1 MFNGL
6 INLPWWGY
14 VLVTLAMTHIT
25 IVSVTIFLHRHQT
38 HRALDLHPAVAH
50 FFRFWLFLT
59 SGIVTKQWVA
69 VHRKHH
75 AHVETEDDPHSPQF
89 LGLKKVLW
97 TGAEV
102 HADAYKK
109 HPEILDAYG
118 HGTPDDWLERCLY
131 SRVYGTWLGI
141 LLLKL
146 TYIACFGAI
155 GITMW
160 AIHMMWLPFF
170 AGGVINGVTH
180 YWGYRNHACPDAS
193 TNLIPWGILI
203 GGEELHNNHHAFP
216 GSAKFS
222 VRAWEF
228 DIGWLY
234 IRVLCALGLA
244 RVKKIAPRLYRDP
257 KKSSIDEGTAQAVT
271 THRLRVLSDYRKQ
284 VLECVYK
291 EEFRHQG
298 PRPPLEPFEALL
310 KQSRILRNKNARGR
324 LAQRLRHSPVFAR
337 AYRFHTRL
345 HAIAQQS
352 SGTSEQG
359 LGDLQEWYQQAKT
372 SGIKPLEEFAKTL
385 PIYTLR
391 RAR

>member
-89 LGLKKVLW
+89 LGLKKLLL

-118 HGTPDDWLERCLY
+118 HGTPGDWLERCLY

-146 TYIACFGAI
+146 IYIVGFGAI

-160 AIHMMWLPFF
+160 AIHMMWIPFF
-170 AGGVINGVTH
+170 AAGVINGVTH
-180 YWGYRNHACPDAS
+180 YWGYRNHACSDAS

-216 GSAKFS
+216 SSAKFS
-222 VRAWEF
+222 VQAWEF

-234 IRVLCALGLA
+234 IRVLCAFGLA

-291 EEFRHQG
+291 DEFRHQG
-298 PRPPLEPFEALL
+298 PRPPLEPFEELL
-310 KQSRILRNKNARGR
+310 KQSRILRNKNARWR

-337 AYRFHTRL
+337 ADRFHTRL
-345 HAIAQQS
+345 HAIAQES
-352 SGTSEQG
+352 NGTSEQRR
-359 LGDLQEWYQQAKT
+359 GDLQEWYQQAKT

-391 RAR
+391 RSG